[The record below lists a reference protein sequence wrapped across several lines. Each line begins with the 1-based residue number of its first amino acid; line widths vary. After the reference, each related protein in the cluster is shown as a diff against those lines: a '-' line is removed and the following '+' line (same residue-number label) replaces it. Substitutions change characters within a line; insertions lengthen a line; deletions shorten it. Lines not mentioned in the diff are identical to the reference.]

1 MLFISVL
8 VTIFMTILKAYVW
21 LLKQMFKLVWNVYKL
36 FVCFFP
42 AAGIVLA
49 ALVVFE
55 CAGFA
60 TGSDYIGKASDFVS
74 QYVHAQAGTPLDN
87 TANESIENGDAS
99 KSVSGTTGSTSDV
112 VGKASDISGYAS
124 SYASDLTENITSDL
138 QKNIE
143 SGVSDISEKVT
154 QTLLQSVTSWWEGI
168 LEQSEKK
175 AYVVI
180 AWAITI
186 LIGIPIFLA
195 LLFLSAAASGLH
207 FLGIAIICDLVL
219 YVARSIFGMTTPFRQ
234 FRRRYC
240 FLFHTKPFYDPKY
253 EDSYQDWLKRH
264 HDEFENDTFG
274 TDRAYGEDYEPEEDY
289 NRVGRRDFDGRRVT
303 RKEAK
308 RLDRIRK
315 RQKNYD
321 DYYED
326 YYDRLEAQEEDG
338 DEDYNEAY
346 DEDGYD
352 RIDESEDQDE
362 DFDNINRDG
371 RNDRKRS
378 NSRTDRERRSRNS
391 YDKRSSQYS
400 RSRKS
405 SYDDY
410 YEDDD
415 EENEEYSRME
425 DEEAHYEQSRRRT
438 RASGSSVSNK
448 DRYKTFDFFAGCRS
462 RDGVVKKYHSL
473 AKLYHP
479 DNLEGDASAITEIN
493 RQYKEAMGKYK

>member
-36 FVCFFP
+36 FVCLFP

-74 QYVHAQAGTPLDN
+74 QYVHAQAGT
-87 TANESIENGDAS
+87 
-99 KSVSGTTGSTSDV
+99 
-112 VGKASDISGYAS
+112 ASDISGYAS

-154 QTLLQSVTSWWEGI
+154 QTLLQSVTSWWEGV

-289 NRVGRRDFDGRRVT
+289 NRVGRRDFEGKRVT

-362 DFDNINRDG
+362 DFDNINTDR
-371 RNDRKRS
+371 RNGRKRS
-378 NSRTDRERRSRNS
+378 NSRNSRNSRTDRESRNRNS
-391 YDKRSSQYS
+391 YDKRTSQYS

-438 RASGSSVSNK
+438 RASGSSASNK